1 MKFIVMSNLRVELVE
16 LSYKLFE
23 IPIIIMSL

>member
-1 MKFIVMSNLRVELVE
+1 MKFIIMPNTAVGLVE

-23 IPIIIMSL
+23 ISIIIMNL

>member
-1 MKFIVMSNLRVELVE
+1 MKFIIMPHIRVELVE

-23 IPIIIMSL
+23 ISIIIMSL

>member
-1 MKFIVMSNLRVELVE
+1 MKFIIMPNVTVELVE

-23 IPIIIMSL
+23 ISIIIMSL